1 MTLSELNKQYG
12 IDQKVSFKNYQHTI
26 VAEINSNSSTA
37 QVSLYG
43 AQVLS
48 FIPSGNEDTLFMS
61 SKSLFVE
68 GKAIR
73 GGIPICWPWFGAHP
87 VDGSLP
93 SHGFARIMTWEVIGT
108 KEEGNEVVLTLG
120 LSSNAETLSLWPYQF
135 EAQLEVRVGQTL
147 SVALKT
153 INTDNKAFEISAA
166 LHSYFKVS
174 DINNIALSGLANTTF
189 LDDVKE
195 KEGLQREDQLLI
207 SERID
212 RRYRQSTSECYIKD
226 GYTNTKIA
234 KEGSQITVVWNPGAE
249 LSRQMADLGDADYL
263 NMICVEAAN
272 SLEDTITVQAGKQ
285 HVLKTTISRL

>member
-93 SHGFARIMTWEVIGT
+93 SHGFARIMTWELIDT

-120 LSSNAETLSLWPYQF
+120 ISSNAETLSLWPYQF

>member
-120 LSSNAETLSLWPYQF
+120 ISSNAETLSLWPYQF

>member
-12 IDQKVSFKNYQHTI
+12 IDQKVSFKDYQHTI